1 MKELLV
7 GLKESNFQVV
17 LMVMLVVLVIAY
29 LALVAYQRYLLS
41 PNHDYTPP
49 IQPNKRMTYREF
61 EKHKKKTTEM

>member
-1 MKELLV
+1 
-7 GLKESNFQVV
+7 
-17 LMVMLVVLVIAY
+17 MVMLVVLVIAY